1 MARPD
6 HDHQVSTMND
16 DSKDILIARLRKEIV
31 RLNSELKTANTRL
44 ELLFALD
51 RVHEHYE
58 KASK

>member
-1 MARPD
+1 
-6 HDHQVSTMND
+6 MND
-16 DSKDILIARLRKEIV
+16 DSKDTLIARLRKEIV

-58 KASK
+58 KANR